1 MSRFIYR
8 MCLAVILVIAVGGGI
23 FYYKTFY
30 RQEPH
35 PDKSIFVN
43 REVTAPQRGKQQEPG
58 YSPAGI
64 AAEQADLSDAIWE
77 A

>member
-1 MSRFIYR
+1 MGKFIYR
-8 MCLAVILVIAVGGGI
+8 MCLAVILVIAVSGGI

-30 RQEPH
+30 RQDPH

-43 REVTAPQRGKQQEPG
+43 RDTAAPWHGIQQEPG
-58 YSPAGI
+58 YMTAGT
-64 AAEQADLSDAIWE
+64 AADLADGAQAIWE